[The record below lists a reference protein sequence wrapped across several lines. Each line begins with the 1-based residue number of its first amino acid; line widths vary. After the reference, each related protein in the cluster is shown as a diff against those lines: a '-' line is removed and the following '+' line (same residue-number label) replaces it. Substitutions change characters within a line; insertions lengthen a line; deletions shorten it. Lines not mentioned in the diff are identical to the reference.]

1 MNQHSSRIK
10 LTLFACAL
18 VLIGLAAGCR
28 DKSTAHTP
36 VKRAALEHAPKI
48 EHVVLISIDTLRA
61 DHLGCYGHPFV
72 QSPNIDAFA
81 KESVLF
87 TNHISAAP
95 TTLASHTSLMTG
107 TYPHT
112 HGAPKNGFVLG
123 DENEMLAEVL
133 AKDGFDCAGIIG
145 AFPLHPV
152 FNFDQGFSH
161 FDANFTIAFK
171 EHETD
176 QPQRLAEEVSDA
188 AIRWLDKRQ
197 AKPAGER
204 DRLFVFIHY
213 FDVHWPYEA
222 PFKYRNLYGQSGQR
236 KKGSME
242 NIKRVQ
248 ALLTEGENNPAR
260 LKTAMK
266 FAQALDNEYAAEIT
280 YCDEHVG
287 RLFDELKKR
296 GIYDKSLI
304 ILTSD
309 HGETMHEH
317 RTYFSHGAT
326 VYDSEVH
333 TPLIV
338 RFPGQAHAGERVS
351 RIVSNVD
358 VAPTILHLL
367 NLPTTPRME
376 GVSFA
381 KVVDGKLPE
390 RAPVFS
396 EATKPWWDSKFHDES
411 EWVNQKKFQ
420 CVRSETFK
428 YVARDPDNIYGLYDL
443 TADRDEQNN
452 LIDSA
457 NQQQAS
463 VLADFKKRLADW
475 RKEANPIPAFED
487 KSPETQKLLR
497 SLGYA
502 APSEESNEP
511 VDATTN

>member
-1 MNQHSSRIK
+1 M
-10 LTLFACAL
+10 CAL
-18 VLIGLAAGCR
+18 AMLCCSKGCR
-28 DKSTAHTP
+28 KPDGTSDAKLSP
-36 VKRAALEHAPKI
+36 LKNAPSI
-48 EHVVLISIDTLRA
+48 EHVIIISIDTLRA

-72 QSPNIDAFA
+72 KSPNIDAFA
-81 KESVLF
+81 KESVVF

-133 AKDGFDCAGIIG
+133 AKDGFDCAGVIG
-145 AFPLHPV
+145 AFPLDPV
-152 FNFDQGFSH
+152 FNFDQGFAH
-161 FDANFTIAFK
+161 YDAAFTIS
-171 EHETD
+171 HEKGIVD
-176 QPQRLAEEVSDA
+176 QHQRLAAEVTDA
-188 AIRWLDKRQ
+188 ALKWLDKR
-197 AKPAGER
+197 KPRESGR
-204 DRLFVFIHY
+204 DRLFLFTHY

-222 PFKYRNLYGQSGQR
+222 PFEYRRKYGESGSR
-236 KKGSME
+236 KKGSMA
-242 NIKRVQ
+242 NIELAREMLRQGEQDPNRLKQ
-248 ALLTEGENNPAR
+248 ALEFA
-260 LKTAMK
+260 KAM
-266 FAQALDNEYAAEIT
+266 DNEYAAEIS

-287 RLFDELKKR
+287 RLLDGLKDR

-338 RFPGQAHAGERVS
+338 RFPGQLSAGKRVS

-358 VAPTILHLL
+358 VTPAILHLL
-367 NLPTTPRME
+367 NLPRTSRME

-381 KVVDGKLPE
+381 SIVDGELPE
-390 RAPVFS
+390 RSPVFA
-396 EATKPWWDSKFHDES
+396 EATKPWWDEKFHDTS
-411 EWVNQKKFQ
+411 GWVNRKKFQ
-420 CVRSETFK
+420 CVRSDTFK
-428 YVARDPDNIYGLYDL
+428 YVARDPDRLYGLYELGTDS
-443 TADRDEQNN
+443 DEQNN

-457 NQQQAS
+457 DPSHVKQ
-463 VLADFKKRLADW
+463 LAEFKGLLADW
-475 RKEANPIPAFED
+475 QKRANPIPAFED
-487 KSPETQKLLR
+487 KSPETQRKMHD
-497 SLGYA
+497 LGYA
-502 APSEESNEP
+502 AAANEP

>member
-1 MNQHSSRIK
+1 MSKKSNRIPLALIVCSVVMLAHSS
-10 LTLFACAL
+10 
-18 VLIGLAAGCR
+18 GCR
-28 DKSTAHTP
+28 NEDNAKP
-36 VKRAALEHAPKI
+36 KVNQPALKNAPNI
-48 EHVVLISIDTLRA
+48 EHVVIISIDTLRA

-72 QSPNIDAFA
+72 KSPNIDAFA

-87 TNHISAAP
+87 TNHINAAP

-145 AFPLHPV
+145 AFPLDPV

-161 FDANFTIAFK
+161 YDATFTIS
-171 EHETD
+171 HEQGVVD
-176 QPQRLAEEVSDA
+176 QHQRLAAEVTDA
-188 AIRWLDKRQ
+188 AVRWLDKRTKKKN
-197 AKPAGER
+197 AER
-204 DRLFVFIHY
+204 DRMFMFVHY

-222 PFKYRNLYGQSGQR
+222 PFKYRRLYGESGSR
-236 KKGSME
+236 KKGTMK
-242 NIKRVQ
+242 NIETARKM
-248 ALLTEGENNPAR
+248 LLEGENNPELLEKA
-260 LKTAMK
+260 LEYGK
-266 FAQALDNEYAAEIT
+266 ALDNEYSAEIT

-287 RLFDELKKR
+287 RFFDELKKR

-317 RTYFSHGAT
+317 QAYFSHGTT

-338 RFPGQAHAGERVS
+338 RFPGKAHAGKRVTS
-351 RIVSNVD
+351 VVSNVD
-358 VAPTILHLL
+358 VVPTILHLL
-367 NLPTTPRME
+367 NLPGTKRME
-376 GVSFA
+376 GQSFA
-381 KVVDGKLPE
+381 KIVDGPLAE
-390 RAPVFS
+390 RDPVFS
-396 EATKPWWDSKFHDES
+396 EATKPWWDPRFHDKS

-428 YVARDPDNIYGLYDL
+428 YVARDPDQVYGFYDL
-443 TADRDEQNN
+443 STDRDEQKN
-452 LIDSA
+452 LIDSTDTKHT
-457 NQQQAS
+457 Q
-463 VLADFKKRLADW
+463 LIADLKKRLANW
-475 RKEANPIPAFED
+475 REQANPIPAFED
-487 KSPETQKLLR
+487 KSPETLR
-497 SLGYA
+497 KMHHLGYA
-502 APSEESNEP
+502 GPADEP